1 MKLTKK
7 LIGTGAIS
15 IAVVVVAVIAVMG
28 VIKLSKSSGKRT
40 VITTSSLKK
49 VLSISEF
56 STGEFCYNG
65 IVSIPKNSDKNKT
78 DYSVKY
84 DSTVKAG
91 IDAKDIDF
99 VIDNDNKTITPVLP
113 DISIKD
119 VLIDEKSISTI
130 PENAT
135 AKLKETLSVCK
146 EDALR
151 EAKENNELL
160 DIAKTNLQNTI
171 SALLTPIAKESGY
184 KIVW

>member
-15 IAVVVVAVIAVMG
+15 IAVVAVAVIAVIG
-28 VIKLSKSSGKRT
+28 AVKASNSSGKRT
-40 VITTSSLKK
+40 VITTSSLKE
-49 VLSISEF
+49 VIQISEL

-65 IVSIPKNSDKNKT
+65 IVSIPKKDNENKT
-78 DYSVKY
+78 EYSAKY

-99 VIDNDNKTITPVLP
+99 VIDHDNKTVNPVLP
-113 DISIKD
+113 DISIID

-135 AKLKETLSVCK
+135 AKLKETLTACK
-146 EDALR
+146 EDALKEAR
-151 EAKENNELL
+151 ESKELVE
-160 DIAKTNLQNTI
+160 IAKSNLQNTI
-171 SALLTPIAKESGY
+171 TALLTPVLKESGY
-184 KIVW
+184 DIVW